1 MQLVLN
7 YSGEFFSVLLVIL
20 NNKSAVSE

>member
-7 YSGEFFSVLLVIL
+7 YSGEFFSVFLVIL
-20 NNKSAVSE
+20 NNKSAVLE